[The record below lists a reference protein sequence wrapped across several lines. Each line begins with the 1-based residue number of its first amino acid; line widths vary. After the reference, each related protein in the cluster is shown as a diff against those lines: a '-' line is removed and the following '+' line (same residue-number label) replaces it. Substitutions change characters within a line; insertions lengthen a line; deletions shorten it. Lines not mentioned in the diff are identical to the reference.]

1 MSVSDMNK
9 PSETDWKRVNE
20 MTDEEID
27 TSDIPPLDEDF
38 FSQAQLRMPK
48 RPPVMMKV
56 DADLVDW
63 VKAQGE
69 GYENLINAALR
80 SYVEGHKEE
89 HR

>member
-1 MSVSDMNK
+1 M
-9 PSETDWKRVNE
+9 SETDWKPVNE

-38 FSQAQLRMPK
+38 FAQAQLRMPK
-48 RPPVMMKV
+48 QTPIMMKV

-63 VKAQGE
+63 FKAQGE
-69 GYENLINAALR
+69 GYENLINAAPR

>member
-38 FSQAQLRMPK
+38 FAQAQLRMPK
-48 RPPVMMKV
+48 QTPVMMKV

-63 VKAQGE
+63 FKAQGE
-69 GYENLINAALR
+69 GYENLINAAPR